1 MAVYNALSFPA
12 WPPRSYLQDKHLF
25 ISPSLFH
32 FSPSSHSNTKTSQA
46 YPPPTHL
53 PKKGPLAKTMP
64 TSKSSIDHRD
74 VYYRKGKSAG
84 YRARSAYK
92 LLHLDEEFDLFTN
105 VRTAV
110 DLCAAPG
117 SWSQVL
123 GQKLKPKS
131 KQGGEGTR
139 VVSCDLQPMV
149 CPMSHVLCLHRH
161 ESTDQRTIR
170 SQAPLPNITTLQ
182 TDITLP
188 STIPLVLDALGG
200 RKADL
205 VVCDGAPDGK
215 LLSSSPLL

>member
-1 MAVYNALSFPA
+1 MVAVYNALSFPA
-12 WPPRSYLQDKHLF
+12 WPPRLYLQDKHLF
-25 ISPSLFH
+25 ISLSLFH
-32 FSPSSHSNTKTSQA
+32 FSPSSHSNAKTSQA

-53 PKKGPLAKTMP
+53 PEKGPLAKTMP

-105 VRTAV
+105 VCTAV

-149 CPMSHVLCLHRH
+149 CPMSHVLCLH
-161 ESTDQRTIR
+161 
-170 SQAPLPNITTLQ
+170 
-182 TDITLP
+182 
-188 STIPLVLDALGG
+188 
-200 RKADL
+200 
-205 VVCDGAPDGK
+205 
-215 LLSSSPLL
+215 LS

>member
-1 MAVYNALSFPA
+1 
-12 WPPRSYLQDKHLF
+12 
-25 ISPSLFH
+25 
-32 FSPSSHSNTKTSQA
+32 
-46 YPPPTHL
+46 
-53 PKKGPLAKTMP
+53 MP

-92 LLHLDEEFDLFTN
+92 LLHLDEEFDLFSH
-105 VRTAV
+105 VQTAV

-131 KQGGEGTR
+131 KHGGEGTR
-139 VVSCDLQPMV
+139 VVSCDLQPM
-149 CPMSHVLCLHRH
+149 
-161 ESTDQRTIR
+161 
-170 SQAPLPNITTLQ
+170 APLPNITTLQ

-205 VVCDGAPDGK
+205 VVCDGAPDG
-215 LLSSSPLL
+215 SSFPHHFIFLNVCIL